1 MFIVDE
7 LKEKE
12 QRFLDLKN
20 AVNSTSARI
29 SLDEGGSIEG
39 LKFDNE
45 YVIKLQPNFKYKD
58 SYASSILFPFANRI
72 EKGQYSFKEKDY
84 QLACNESGKNALHGL
99 VHNKQFQLIEKIE
112 NINFSSVTICFEEIL
127 EREGFPFNYKINI
140 TYILSKNEIKIVVKI
155 ENTGTNSFP
164 FTLGWHPYFV
174 SKDLYHSS
182 LSFKSNKKIEFDKN
196 LITIGIIKASAEELK
211 IKIQNKQLDDCFI
224 LNSNTIK
231 FTTPTYQIQIA
242 TDQIENY
249 LQVYTP
255 KNSSIIAIEPMTGIS
270 NSFNN
275 KIGLQTLEPHN
286 KYELKWTVNFSK
298 IKAKNE

>member
-72 EKGQYSFKEKDY
+72 EKGQYSFKEKEY

-196 LITIGIIKASAEELK
+196 LITKGIIKASAEELK

-249 LQVYTP
+249 LQIYTP

-298 IKAKNE
+298 IKTKNE

>member
-127 EREGFPFNYKINI
+127 EREGFPFNYKIYI
-140 TYILSKNEIKIVVKI
+140 TYILSKNKIKIAVKI

-196 LITIGIIKASAEELK
+196 LITKGIIKASAEE

>member
-1 MFIVDE
+1 MFRVDE

-112 NINFSSVTICFEEIL
+112 NINFSSVTICFEEIE
-127 EREGFPFNYKINI
+127 EREGFPFNYKIYI
-140 TYILSKNEIKIVVKI
+140 TYTLSKNKIKIAVKI

-196 LITIGIIKASAEELK
+196 LITKGIIKASAEELK

-231 FTTPTYQIQIA
+231 FITPTYQIQIA

-249 LQVYTP
+249 LQIYTP
-255 KNSSIIAIEPMTGIS
+255 KNSSIIALEPMTGIS

>member
-196 LITIGIIKASAEELK
+196 LITKRIIKASAEELK

-249 LQVYTP
+249 LQIYTP

-286 KYELKWTVNFSK
+286 KYELKWTVKFSK
-298 IKAKNE
+298 IKTKNE

>member
-29 SLDEGGSIEG
+29 SLDQGGSIEG

-45 YVIKLQPNFKYKD
+45 FVIKLQPNFKYKD

-112 NINFSSVTICFEEIL
+112 NINFSSVTICFEEIE
-127 EREGFPFNYKINI
+127 EREGFPFNYKIYI
-140 TYILSKNEIKIVVKI
+140 TYTLSKNKIKIAVKI

-196 LITIGIIKASAEELK
+196 LITKGIIKASAEE

-231 FTTPTYQIQIA
+231 FITPTYQIQIA

-249 LQVYTP
+249 LQIYTP

-298 IKAKNE
+298 IKTKNE

>member
-99 VHNKQFQLIEKIE
+99 VHNKQFQLIEKVE
-112 NINFSSVTICFEEIL
+112 NINFSSVTICFEEIE
-127 EREGFPFNYKINI
+127 EREGFPFNYKIYI
-140 TYILSKNEIKIVVKI
+140 TYTLSKNKIKIAVKI

-196 LITIGIIKASAEELK
+196 LITKGIIKASAEELK

-231 FTTPTYQIQIA
+231 FITPTYQIQIA

-249 LQVYTP
+249 LQIYTP

-298 IKAKNE
+298 IKTKNE

>member
-29 SLDEGGSIEG
+29 SLDQGGSIEG

-45 YVIKLQPNFKYKD
+45 FVIKLQPNFKYKD

-112 NINFSSVTICFEEIL
+112 NINFSSVTICFEEIE
-127 EREGFPFNYKINI
+127 EREGFPFNYKIYI
-140 TYILSKNEIKIVVKI
+140 TYTLSKNKIKIAVKI

-196 LITIGIIKASAEELK
+196 LITKGIIKASAEE

-231 FTTPTYQIQIA
+231 FITPTYQIQIA

-249 LQVYTP
+249 LQIYTP

-286 KYELKWTVNFSK
+286 KYELKWNVNFSK
-298 IKAKNE
+298 IKTKNE

>member
-72 EKGQYSFKEKDY
+72 EKGQYSFKEKEY

-99 VHNKQFQLIEKIE
+99 VHNKQFQLIEKVE
-112 NINFSSVTICFEEIL
+112 NINFSSVTICFEEIE
-127 EREGFPFNYKINI
+127 EREGFPFNYKIYI
-140 TYILSKNEIKIVVKI
+140 TYILSKNKIKIAVKI

-249 LQVYTP
+249 LQIYTP

-286 KYELKWTVNFSK
+286 KYELKWTVKFSK
-298 IKAKNE
+298 IKTKNE

>member
-39 LKFDNE
+39 LNFDNE

-112 NINFSSVTICFEEIL
+112 NINFSSVTICFEEIE
-127 EREGFPFNYKINI
+127 EREGFPFNYKIYI
-140 TYILSKNEIKIVVKI
+140 TYTLSKNKIKIAVKI

-196 LITIGIIKASAEELK
+196 LITKGIIKASAEELK

-231 FTTPTYQIQIA
+231 FITPTYQIQIA

-249 LQVYTP
+249 LQIYTP
-255 KNSSIIAIEPMTGIS
+255 KNSSIIALEPMTGIS

-298 IKAKNE
+298 IKTKNE

>member
-29 SLDEGGSIEG
+29 SLDQGGSIEG

-45 YVIKLQPNFKYKD
+45 FVIKLQPNFKYKD

-112 NINFSSVTICFEEIL
+112 NINFSSVTICFEEIE
-127 EREGFPFNYKINI
+127 EREGFPFNYKIYI
-140 TYILSKNEIKIVVKI
+140 TYTLSKNKIKIAVKI

-196 LITIGIIKASAEELK
+196 LITKGIIKASAEE

-231 FTTPTYQIQIA
+231 FITPTYQIQIA

-249 LQVYTP
+249 LQIYTP

-275 KIGLQTLEPHN
+275 KIGLQTLEPHK

-298 IKAKNE
+298 IKTKNE

>member
-1 MFIVDE
+1 MFRVDE

-112 NINFSSVTICFEEIL
+112 NINFSSVTICFEEIE
-127 EREGFPFNYKINI
+127 EREGFPFNYKIYI
-140 TYILSKNEIKIVVKI
+140 TYTLSKNKIKIAVKI

-196 LITIGIIKASAEELK
+196 LITKGIIKASAEELK
-211 IKIQNKQLDDCFI
+211 IQIQNKQLDDCFI

-231 FTTPTYQIQIA
+231 FITPTYQIQIA

-249 LQVYTP
+249 LQIYTP
-255 KNSSIIAIEPMTGIS
+255 KNSSIIALEPMTGIS

-298 IKAKNE
+298 IKTKNE

>member
-1 MFIVDE
+1 VFRVDE

-99 VHNKQFQLIEKIE
+99 VHNKQFQLIEKVE
-112 NINFSSVTICFEEIL
+112 NINFSSVTICFEEIE
-127 EREGFPFNYKINI
+127 EREGFPFNYKIYI
-140 TYILSKNEIKIVVKI
+140 TYTLSKNKIKIAVKI

-231 FTTPTYQIQIA
+231 FITPTYQIQIA

-249 LQVYTP
+249 LQIYTP
-255 KNSSIIAIEPMTGIS
+255 KNSSIIALEPMTGIS

-298 IKAKNE
+298 IKTKNE

>member
-99 VHNKQFQLIEKIE
+99 VHNKQFQLIEKVE
-112 NINFSSVTICFEEIL
+112 NINFSSVTICFEEIE

-196 LITIGIIKASAEELK
+196 LITKRIIKASAEELK

-249 LQVYTP
+249 LQIYTP

-286 KYELKWTVNFSK
+286 KYELKWTVKFSK
-298 IKAKNE
+298 IKTKNE

>member
-99 VHNKQFQLIEKIE
+99 VHNKQFQLIEKVE
-112 NINFSSVTICFEEIL
+112 NINFSSVTICFEEIE
-127 EREGFPFNYKINI
+127 EREGFPFNYKIYI
-140 TYILSKNEIKIVVKI
+140 TYTLSKNKIKIAVKI

-196 LITIGIIKASAEELK
+196 LITKGIIKASAEELK

-231 FTTPTYQIQIA
+231 FITPTYQIQIA

-249 LQVYTP
+249 LQIYTP

>member
-112 NINFSSVTICFEEIL
+112 NINFSSVTICFEEIE

-196 LITIGIIKASAEELK
+196 LITKGIIKASAEELK

-231 FTTPTYQIQIA
+231 FITPTYQIQIA

-249 LQVYTP
+249 LQIYTP

-298 IKAKNE
+298 IKTKNE

>member
-1 MFIVDE
+1 MFRVDE

-112 NINFSSVTICFEEIL
+112 NINFSSVTICFEEIE
-127 EREGFPFNYKINI
+127 EREGFPFNYKIYI
-140 TYILSKNEIKIVVKI
+140 TYTLSKNKIKIAVKI

-196 LITIGIIKASAEELK
+196 LITKGIIKASAEELK

-231 FTTPTYQIQIA
+231 FITPTYQIQIA

-249 LQVYTP
+249 LQIYTP
-255 KNSSIIAIEPMTGIS
+255 KNSSIIALEPMTGIS

-286 KYELKWTVNFSK
+286 KYAHGSSALDSTGDELF
-298 IKAKNE
+298 

>member
-72 EKGQYSFKEKDY
+72 EKGQYSFKEKEY

-140 TYILSKNEIKIVVKI
+140 KYILSKNEIKIVVKI

-196 LITIGIIKASAEELK
+196 LITKGIIKASAEELK

-231 FTTPTYQIQIA
+231 FITPTYQIQIA

-249 LQVYTP
+249 LQIYTP

>member
-112 NINFSSVTICFEEIL
+112 NINFSSVTICFEEIE

-196 LITIGIIKASAEELK
+196 LITKRIIKASAEELK

-231 FTTPTYQIQIA
+231 FITPTYQIQIA

-249 LQVYTP
+249 LQIYTP

-286 KYELKWTVNFSK
+286 KYELKWTVKFSK
-298 IKAKNE
+298 IKTKNE

>member
-1 MFIVDE
+1 MFRVDE

-112 NINFSSVTICFEEIL
+112 NINFSSVTICFEEIE
-127 EREGFPFNYKINI
+127 EREGFPFNYKIYI
-140 TYILSKNEIKIVVKI
+140 TYTLSKNKIKIAVKI

-196 LITIGIIKASAEELK
+196 LITKGIIKASAEELK

-231 FTTPTYQIQIA
+231 FITPTYQIQIA

-249 LQVYTP
+249 LQIYTP
-255 KNSSIIAIEPMTGIS
+255 KNSSIIALEPMTGIS

-298 IKAKNE
+298 IKTKNE

>member
-112 NINFSSVTICFEEIL
+112 NINFSSVTICFEEIE

-196 LITIGIIKASAEELK
+196 LITKGIIKASAEELK

-231 FTTPTYQIQIA
+231 FITPTYQIQIA

-249 LQVYTP
+249 LQIYTP

>member
-1 MFIVDE
+1 MFRVDE

-112 NINFSSVTICFEEIL
+112 NINFSSVTICFEEIE
-127 EREGFPFNYKINI
+127 EREGFPFNYKIYI
-140 TYILSKNEIKIVVKI
+140 TYTLSKNKIKIAVKI

-196 LITIGIIKASAEELK
+196 LITKGIIKASAEELK

-231 FTTPTYQIQIA
+231 FITPTYQIQIA

-249 LQVYTP
+249 LQIYTP

>member
-99 VHNKQFQLIEKIE
+99 VHNKQFQLIEKVE
-112 NINFSSVTICFEEIL
+112 NINFSSVTICFEEIE

-196 LITIGIIKASAEELK
+196 LITKRIIKASAEELK

-231 FTTPTYQIQIA
+231 FITPTYQIQIA

-249 LQVYTP
+249 LQIYTP

-286 KYELKWTVNFSK
+286 KYELKWTVKFSK
-298 IKAKNE
+298 IKTKNE

>member
-29 SLDEGGSIEG
+29 SLDQGGSIEG

-45 YVIKLQPNFKYKD
+45 FVIKLQPNFKYKD

-112 NINFSSVTICFEEIL
+112 NINFSSVTICFEEIE
-127 EREGFPFNYKINI
+127 EREGFPFNYKIYI
-140 TYILSKNEIKIVVKI
+140 TYTLSKNKIKIAVKI

-196 LITIGIIKASAEELK
+196 LITKGIIKASAEELK
-211 IKIQNKQLDDCFI
+211 IQIQNKQLDDCFI

-231 FTTPTYQIQIA
+231 FITPTYQIQIA

-249 LQVYTP
+249 LQIYTP

-298 IKAKNE
+298 IKTKNE

>member
-112 NINFSSVTICFEEIL
+112 NINFSSVTICFEEIE
-127 EREGFPFNYKINI
+127 EREGFPFNYKIYI
-140 TYILSKNEIKIVVKI
+140 TYILSKNKIKIAVKI

-196 LITIGIIKASAEELK
+196 LITKGIIKASAEELK

-231 FTTPTYQIQIA
+231 FITPTYQIQIA

-249 LQVYTP
+249 LQIYTP

-298 IKAKNE
+298 IKTKNE

>member
-112 NINFSSVTICFEEIL
+112 NINFSSVTICFEEIE
-127 EREGFPFNYKINI
+127 EREGFPFNYKIYI
-140 TYILSKNEIKIVVKI
+140 TYTLSKNKIKIAVKI

-196 LITIGIIKASAEELK
+196 LITKGIIKASAEELK

-231 FTTPTYQIQIA
+231 FITPTYQIQIA

-249 LQVYTP
+249 LQIYTP

-298 IKAKNE
+298 IKTKNE

>member
-1 MFIVDE
+1 MIIVDE

-39 LKFDNE
+39 LNFDNE

-112 NINFSSVTICFEEIL
+112 NINFSSVTICFEEIE
-127 EREGFPFNYKINI
+127 EREGFPFNYKIYI
-140 TYILSKNEIKIVVKI
+140 TYTLSKNKIKIAVKI

-196 LITIGIIKASAEELK
+196 LITKGIIKASAEELK

-231 FTTPTYQIQIA
+231 FITPTYQIQIA

-249 LQVYTP
+249 LQIYTP
-255 KNSSIIAIEPMTGIS
+255 KNSSIIALEPMTGIS

-298 IKAKNE
+298 IKTKNE

>member
-1 MFIVDE
+1 MFRVDE

-99 VHNKQFQLIEKIE
+99 VHNKQFQLIEKVE
-112 NINFSSVTICFEEIL
+112 NINFSSVTICFEEIE
-127 EREGFPFNYKINI
+127 EREGFPFNYKIYI
-140 TYILSKNEIKIVVKI
+140 TYTLSKNKIKIAVKI

-196 LITIGIIKASAEELK
+196 LITKGIIKASAEELK

-231 FTTPTYQIQIA
+231 FITPTYQIQIA

-249 LQVYTP
+249 LQIYTP

-298 IKAKNE
+298 IKTKNE

>member
-99 VHNKQFQLIEKIE
+99 VHNKQFQLIEKVE
-112 NINFSSVTICFEEIL
+112 NINFSSVTICFEEIE
-127 EREGFPFNYKINI
+127 EREGFPFNYKIYI

-196 LITIGIIKASAEELK
+196 LITKRIIKASAEELK

-231 FTTPTYQIQIA
+231 FITPTYQIQIA

-249 LQVYTP
+249 LQIYTP

-286 KYELKWTVNFSK
+286 KYELKWTVKFSK
-298 IKAKNE
+298 IKTKNE

>member
-29 SLDEGGSIEG
+29 SLDQGGSIEG

-45 YVIKLQPNFKYKD
+45 FVIKLQPNFKYKD

-112 NINFSSVTICFEEIL
+112 NINFSSVTICFEEIE
-127 EREGFPFNYKINI
+127 EREGFPFNYKIYI
-140 TYILSKNEIKIVVKI
+140 TYTLSKNKIKIAVKI

-196 LITIGIIKASAEELK
+196 LITKGIIKASAEELK

-231 FTTPTYQIQIA
+231 FITPTYQIQIA

-249 LQVYTP
+249 LQIYTP

-298 IKAKNE
+298 IKTKNE

>member
-112 NINFSSVTICFEEIL
+112 NINFSSVTICFEEIE
-127 EREGFPFNYKINI
+127 EREGFPFNYKIYI
-140 TYILSKNEIKIVVKI
+140 TYTLSKNKIKIAVKI

-196 LITIGIIKASAEELK
+196 LITKGIIKASAEELK

-231 FTTPTYQIQIA
+231 FITPTYQIQIA

-249 LQVYTP
+249 LQIYTP
-255 KNSSIIAIEPMTGIS
+255 KNSSIIALEPMTGIS

>member
-1 MFIVDE
+1 MFRVDE

-112 NINFSSVTICFEEIL
+112 NINFSSVTICFEEIE

-196 LITIGIIKASAEELK
+196 LITKGIIKASAEELK

-231 FTTPTYQIQIA
+231 FITPTYQIQIA

-249 LQVYTP
+249 LQIYTP
-255 KNSSIIAIEPMTGIS
+255 KNSSIIALEPMTGIS

-298 IKAKNE
+298 IKTKNE

>member
-112 NINFSSVTICFEEIL
+112 NINFSSVTICFEEIE
-127 EREGFPFNYKINI
+127 EREGFPFNYKIYI
-140 TYILSKNEIKIVVKI
+140 TYTLSKNKIKIAVKI

-196 LITIGIIKASAEELK
+196 LITKGIIKASAEELK

-231 FTTPTYQIQIA
+231 FITPTYQIQIA

-249 LQVYTP
+249 LQIYTP
-255 KNSSIIAIEPMTGIS
+255 KNSSIIALEPMTGIS

-298 IKAKNE
+298 IKTKNE

>member
-29 SLDEGGSIEG
+29 SLDQGGSIEG

-45 YVIKLQPNFKYKD
+45 FVIKLQPNFKYKD

-99 VHNKQFQLIEKIE
+99 VHNKQFQLIEKVE
-112 NINFSSVTICFEEIL
+112 NINFSSVTICFEEIE
-127 EREGFPFNYKINI
+127 EREGFPFNYKIYI
-140 TYILSKNEIKIVVKI
+140 TYTLSKNKIKIAVKI

-196 LITIGIIKASAEELK
+196 LITKGIIKASAEELK

-231 FTTPTYQIQIA
+231 FITPTYQIQIA

-249 LQVYTP
+249 LQIYTP

>member
-72 EKGQYSFKEKDY
+72 EKGQYSFKEKEY

-196 LITIGIIKASAEELK
+196 LITKGIIKASAEELK

-231 FTTPTYQIQIA
+231 FITPTYQIQIA

-249 LQVYTP
+249 LQIYTP

-298 IKAKNE
+298 IKTKNE

>member
-29 SLDEGGSIEG
+29 SLDQGGSIEG

-45 YVIKLQPNFKYKD
+45 FVIKLQPNFKYKD

-112 NINFSSVTICFEEIL
+112 NINFSSVTICFEEIE
-127 EREGFPFNYKINI
+127 EREGFPFNYKIYI
-140 TYILSKNEIKIVVKI
+140 TYTLSKNKIKIAVKI

-182 LSFKSNKKIEFDKN
+182 LNFKSNKKIEFDKN
-196 LITIGIIKASAEELK
+196 LITKGIIKASAEELK

-231 FTTPTYQIQIA
+231 FITPTYQIQIA
-242 TDQIENY
+242 TDKIENY
-249 LQVYTP
+249 LQIYTP

-298 IKAKNE
+298 IKTKNE

>member
-1 MFIVDE
+1 VFRVDE

-112 NINFSSVTICFEEIL
+112 NINFSSVTICFEEIE
-127 EREGFPFNYKINI
+127 EREGFPFNYKIYI
-140 TYILSKNEIKIVVKI
+140 TYTLSKNKIKIAVKI

-196 LITIGIIKASAEELK
+196 LITKGIIKASAEELK

-231 FTTPTYQIQIA
+231 FITPTYQIQIA

-249 LQVYTP
+249 LQIYTP
-255 KNSSIIAIEPMTGIS
+255 KNSSIIALEPMTGIS

-298 IKAKNE
+298 IKTKNE